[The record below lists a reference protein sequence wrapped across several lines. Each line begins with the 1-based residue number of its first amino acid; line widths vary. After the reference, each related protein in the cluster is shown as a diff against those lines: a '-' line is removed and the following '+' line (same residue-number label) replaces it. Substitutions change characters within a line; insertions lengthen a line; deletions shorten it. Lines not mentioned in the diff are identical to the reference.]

1 MTITSTILCSF
12 ILTLFSCGQTT
23 EKSSQSYNE
32 SRELV
37 PNPEG
42 HKKDTSYFTSS
53 DTTTLDYIIFGIYC
67 GECGNHC
74 ATMYQYNAGG
84 NSNTLLVDSSDSY
97 FKNYGK
103 IKFDKAVNDTRR
115 FYLAQ
120 SIFKQI
126 PTELL
131 TTTKLTASFGCSDC
145 TDGCGIYFEFK
156 QGSKVKKFYIDYQT
170 SQLTTDIKK
179 FAEYL
184 KTTIGQIN
192 DKT

>member
-1 MTITSTILCSF
+1 MTISSSILFSF

-23 EKSSQSYNE
+23 GKSNQLHNE

-37 PNPEG
+37 PNSEG
-42 HKKDTSYFTSS
+42 YKKDTSYFPNS
-53 DTTTLDYIIFGIYC
+53 DTTTLDYIIFGVYC

-103 IKFDKAVNDTRR
+103 VKFDKVVNDTRR

-126 PTELL
+126 PQELL
-131 TTTKLTASFGCSDC
+131 TTPKVTESFGCPDC

-156 QGSKVKKFYIDYQT
+156 QGRKVKKFYIDYQT
-170 SQLTTDIKK
+170 SQLTADIKK

-184 KTTIGQIN
+184 KKTIAQLNGKN
-192 DKT
+192 

>member
-1 MTITSTILCSF
+1 MSFLQTILLSF
-12 ILTLFSCGQTT
+12 ILTLFSCGQ
-23 EKSSQSYNE
+23 EAKNSSQPYNE
-32 SRELV
+32 NRELV

-42 HKKDTSYFTSS
+42 NKKDSFNSENS
-53 DTTTLDYIIFGIYC
+53 DSAIDYLTFGIYC

-84 NSNTLLVDSSDSY
+84 NSNTLLVDSTDSY
-97 FKNYGK
+97 FENNGN
-103 IKFDKAVNDTRR
+103 IKFNKSVNDIRR

-120 SIFKQI
+120 TIFKQI

-131 TTTKLTASFGCSDC
+131 TTTKLKERFGCPDC

-156 QGSKVKKFYIDYQT
+156 QGVKVKKFYIDYQT
-170 SQLTTDIKK
+170 SELTADIKK

-184 KTTIGQIN
+184 KTTITQLN
-192 DKT
+192 AKS